1 MLGRSGRMPSL
12 RPAALLSSPLLLCA
26 CVAMPRIDPPSPAA
40 PAFEV
45 SDFFTGR
52 TEGEGVLNVMM
63 SGSRAVRVSSVGR
76 REPAGW
82 VVLDQEIREEGKPAR
97 TRSWRLREVGPGRYT
112 GTLSDADGP
121 VTGLVTG
128 NRLRLSFR
136 MRGGMDVDQWLTLAP
151 GGRWA
156 RNVLRVSKFGMTVA
170 TLDET
175 IRKRN

>member
-1 MLGRSGRMPSL
+1 
-12 RPAALLSSPLLLCA
+12 
-26 CVAMPRIDPPSPAA
+26 
-40 PAFEV
+40 
-45 SDFFTGR
+45 
-52 TEGEGVLNVMM
+52 
-63 SGSRAVRVSSVGR
+63 
-76 REPAGW
+76 
-82 VVLDQEIREEGKPAR
+82 
-97 TRSWRLREVGPGRYT
+97 VGPGRYT